1 MVKTVTLVPTEL
13 TEYTEAYGLRNLN
26 PQNSLRFA
34 RREFTELKGIFGMVK
49 TVTYTELKGIFG
61 MVKTV
66 THTELKGIYYW
77 QSFLWILSYDA

>member
-1 MVKTVTLVPTEL
+1 
-13 TEYTEAYGLRNLN
+13 
-26 PQNSLRFA
+26 
-34 RREFTELKGIFGMVK
+34 MVK

-66 THTELKGIYYW
+66 THTELKGIYYR